1 MREQF
6 YSGYIL
12 STVHDYLKE
21 QEKQNKVP
29 VNLNSLL
36 KQLCTYDVDYNFTLS
51 NKKDSVFAVYENIVS
66 RGLPTTPSL
75 WLEDEISN
83 EFGIAEK
90 TIINGAFVYKNK
102 DNLARFGESLVD
114 SLFIVDPRVDYAENE
129 IESNFDRC
137 GYPLSDLESAF
148 FFSLMPNNFG
158 RYLPQLVEIQ
168 REFSSVEFKKPDARF
183 QDQRMDFSFE
193 MPASLGFDSC
203 MDIETDGHSHLD
215 PTQITLDQKR
225 DDYLKSLGW
234 SRTLRFHAPDFSG
247 ISPDNADGLTNYLAH
262 PYIRKIQKNFEQP
275 LWNLPSGLEALQI
288 TLTPLAI
295 SRIQK
300 ALILAIN
307 GGVLDLEKT
316 EWHIAVFERDV
327 PCAHLALIDFHK
339 CINHLFDLEGR
350 ARKLPIIK
358 FEVFGT
364 EEFELCD
371 LSQRSQSHRIEDFD
385 PDNDFDLVIDI
396 SMLQRINFSYPSTR
410 FDRSSKNVI
419 LIRSSQSLKGH
430 RKVSCACPIEYDLSQ
445 PHQRKSL
452 QYFLQ
457 NIFRKEGFLE
467 GQFEILQRS
476 LQMRSVIALLPTGAG
491 KSLTY
496 QLSTILQPGISI
508 IVDPLKSLMRDQV
521 KGLNNAG
528 IDWSVFINSSLSAQ
542 EKQNRTIEMTRG
554 TYQFVFVS
562 PERLQIPEF
571 RNYLKSMGDQTYF
584 TYCVVDEA
592 HCVSEWG
599 HDFRTAYLRLGEN
612 ARKYCR
618 TYNNDAIP
626 LFGLTGTATYDVLA
640 DVKRE
645 LFIDEDDKVSVITP
659 KKYARDELKYKI
671 IKTPEILFAGN
682 TSIQTVR
689 RQVSSKKVER
699 LFGIMDGLPAQDWN
713 YPTSGPTVEDFFSN
727 SLDTKNAGIIFCP
740 HVGSH
745 FGVVS
750 VKNAVIHKYPFLAN
764 NVDAYAG
771 SLGKDQDTIQDN
783 FISNKLRV
791 LVATKAFG
799 MGIDKPNIRFTIH
812 FSMPQSIES
821 FYQEAGR
828 AGRDKQPAYCYLI
841 HSSAKV
847 ADGISIDKDL
857 MLSFFKNSFPG
868 PEKEKM
874 VIWELLNRLT
884 LLRESLWK
892 NRRLVIPGVPA
903 PVTINYWRG
912 GDKAKGRLYV
922 NDDVGKTCGYINLG
936 TSNIFPTTNPGNQS
950 TLLVPASNVLN
961 IVKNYLY
968 LFFSTQL
975 NFKSGSTIK
984 MDGIEKIIAGA
995 ELGASQIVVVP
1006 FANSIPLN
1014 IVNFLGNN
1022 GYVISESDV
1031 RKANWY
1037 CFSSD
1042 QFIENIS
1049 LSITNR
1055 KASFT
1060 DGIHDKLTKYF
1071 YQIREEQETFR
1082 AVYRLSVIG
1091 VVDDYEVDYNS
1102 ETVSLIVTKH
1112 EAQYYVNKVINYI
1125 KRYYS
1130 PEYVKSVEQDI
1141 LSRQGNT
1148 VIQKCCAFLTD
1159 FVYDKIGKK
1168 RLENINVMERAIE
1181 SRDFEDYVN
1190 FYFDSKY
1197 TPEFRKHL
1205 LEDQYDWIWPFLD
1218 EEVSGHDSISHIR
1231 GACDRLLVEKP
1242 DVSSLRFLR
1251 AFANFCSHDKK
1262 DALLDLHEGWK
1273 YHKKILDCS
1282 ERDYASFLS
1291 IFYKKLIAFSRD
1303 SGKYLEPEFLNY
1315 HLNWL
1320 RNYNNF
1326 ILEVRE

>member
-21 QEKQNKVP
+21 QEEQNRIP
-29 VNLNSLL
+29 VKLNSLL
-36 KQLCTYDVDYNFTLS
+36 MQLCTYDIDYNFTPS
-51 NKKDSVFAVYENIVS
+51 KEKDSVFAVYENIVS

-83 EFGIAEK
+83 EFGIAERVIK
-90 TIINGAFVYKNK
+90 NGAFLYKEK
-102 DNLARFGESLVD
+102 DNLTRFGESIVS
-114 SLFIVDPRVDYAENE
+114 SLFVIDPR
-129 IESNFDRC
+129 IESTTSDASSNFEGC
-137 GYPLSDLESAF
+137 GFPLSYLESEF
-148 FFSLMPNNFG
+148 LFSLLPNNFG
-158 RYLPQLVEIQ
+158 PYLPQLVEIQ
-168 REFSSVEFKKPDARF
+168 REFSSVEFRKPDARF
-183 QDQRMDFSFE
+183 HDQRMDFSFE
-193 MPASLGFDSC
+193 MPVSLGFDSC
-203 MDIETDGHSHLD
+203 IDIETDGPSHLD
-215 PTQITLDQKR
+215 PTQIALDQKR
-225 DDYLKSLGW
+225 DDYLKTSGW
-234 SRTLRFHAPDFSG
+234 SKTLRLHTPDFSE
-247 ISPDNADGLTNYLAH
+247 ISPDNSAGLTNYLAH
-262 PYIRKIQKNFEQP
+262 PYVRKIQENFENP
-275 LWNLPSGLEALQI
+275 PWNVPWGLEGMQI
-288 TLTPLAI
+288 TLTPLAV

-300 ALILAIN
+300 ALILAVN
-307 GGVLDLEKT
+307 GGVLDLEKY
-316 EWHIAVFERDV
+316 EWHIALLERDV

-339 CINHLFDLEGR
+339 CINHLFDLEGKT
-350 ARKLPIIK
+350 RKLPIIK
-358 FEVFGT
+358 FEVFNT
-364 EEFELCD
+364 EEFELCN
-371 LSQRSQSHRIEDFD
+371 LSQRSQSRRIEDFD
-385 PDNDFDLVIDI
+385 PDNDFDLIIDI
-396 SMLQRINFSYPSTR
+396 SMLQRINFSYPFSKVNR
-410 FDRSSKNVI
+410 FAKNFI
-419 LIRSSQSLKGH
+419 FICSSQSLKGH
-430 RKVSCACPIEYDLSQ
+430 RKVSCAGTIEYDLSQ
-445 PHQRKSL
+445 PNQKKSL

-457 NIFRKEGFLE
+457 NIFRKEDFLE

-496 QLSTILQPGISI
+496 QLSTLLQPGISI

-542 EKQNRTIEMTRG
+542 EKQNRTIEMTKG
-554 TYQFVFVS
+554 IYQFIFVS
-562 PERLQIPEF
+562 PERLQIPGF
-571 RNYLKSMGDQTYF
+571 RNYLKLMGDQNYF

-618 TYNNDAIP
+618 TYNNDPIP
-626 LFGLTGTATYDVLA
+626 LFGLTGTASYDVLA

-659 KKYARDELKYKI
+659 KKYAREELKYKI
-671 IKTPEILFAGN
+671 IETPNILFSGN
-682 TSIQTVR
+682 PSIQTIWR
-689 RQVSSKKVER
+689 HVSTKKIER
-699 LFGIMDGLPAQDWN
+699 LFGIMERLPAQDWN
-713 YPTSGPTVEDFFSN
+713 HPPSGPELEDFLSN
-727 SLDTKNAGIIFCP
+727 SLDTKNAGIVFCP

-750 VKNAVIHKYPFLAN
+750 VKNAVISKYPFLSN
-764 NVDAYAG
+764 SIDAYAG
-771 SLGKDQDTIQDN
+771 SLGEDQDTIQDD
-783 FISNKLRV
+783 FIGDKLRV

-847 ADGISIDKDL
+847 ADGNSIDKDL

-884 LLRESLWK
+884 LLRGSLWK
-892 NRRLVIPGVPA
+892 NRRLNIPGVPA
-903 PVTINYWRG
+903 PVTINYWNG
-912 GDKAKGRLYV
+912 GNQSTGRLYV
-922 NDDVGKTCGYINLG
+922 NDDVGKTCGYIDLG
-936 TSNIFPTTNPGNQS
+936 TLNLFPTVNPGNQS
-950 TLLVPASNVLN
+950 TLLVPAVNVLN
-961 IVKNYLY
+961 LVKNYLY
-968 LFFSTQL
+968 ALFPAQL
-975 NFKSGSTIK
+975 NFRSGSTIK
-984 MDGIEKIIAGA
+984 MDGIEKILAGA
-995 ELGASQIVVVP
+995 ELGATQIVVVP

-1014 IVNFLGNN
+1014 IVHFLGNN

-1037 CFSSD
+1037 CFSPD

-1049 LSITNR
+1049 SYITNQ

-1060 DGIHDKLTKYF
+1060 DGIIDRLTKYF

-1082 AVYRLSVIG
+1082 AVYRLSAIG
-1091 VVDDYEVDYNS
+1091 VIDDYEVDYNS
-1102 ETVSLIVTKH
+1102 ETVSLVVTKR
-1112 EAQYYVNKVINYI
+1112 EEQYYINKVIDYI
-1125 KRYYS
+1125 KRYDT
-1130 PEYVKSVEQDI
+1130 PEFVKSVEQDI

-1181 SRDFEDYVN
+1181 SLDFEEYVN
-1190 FYFDSKY
+1190 VYFDSKY
-1197 TPEFRKHL
+1197 TPKFRRHL

-1218 EEVSGHDSISHIR
+1218 KEVTGHDSISHIR

-1251 AFANFCSHDKK
+1251 AYANFCSHNKK

-1273 YHKKILDCS
+1273 YHAKKFDCS
-1282 ERDYASFLS
+1282 ERDYALFIS
-1291 IFYKKLIAFSRD
+1291 ILYKKLIAFSRD

-1320 RNYNNF
+1320 RTYNNF
-1326 ILEVRE
+1326 

>member
-6 YSGYIL
+6 YSGFIL
-12 STVHDYLKE
+12 STVHNYLKE
-21 QEKQNKVP
+21 QEKQNGMP
-29 VNLNSLL
+29 VKLNSLL
-36 KQLCTYDVDYNFTLS
+36 MQLCTYDVNYNFTPS
-51 NKKDSVFAVYENIVS
+51 KEKDSVFAVYENIVS

-83 EFGIAEK
+83 EFGIAERVIK
-90 TIINGAFVYKNK
+90 NGAFLYKEK
-102 DNLARFGESLVD
+102 DNFARFGESIVN
-114 SLFIVDPRVDYAENE
+114 SLFVIDPRIDYTKNE
-129 IESNFDRC
+129 MGSSFEGCR
-137 GYPLSDLESAF
+137 YPLSDLESEF
-148 FFSLMPNNFG
+148 FFSLLPNNFG
-158 RYLPQLVEIQ
+158 PYLPQLIEVQ

-183 QDQRMDFSFE
+183 HDQRMDFSFE
-193 MPASLGFDSC
+193 LPVALGFESSI
-203 MDIETDGHSHLD
+203 DIETDGNSHLD
-215 PTQITLDQKR
+215 PTQIVLDQKR
-225 DDYLKSLGW
+225 DDYLKGLGW
-234 SRTLRFHAPDFSG
+234 SKTLRFYGSDFSG
-247 ISPDNADGLTNYLAH
+247 ISPDNTAGMTNYLAH
-262 PYIRKIQKNFEQP
+262 PYVHKIQENFERPPWNTP
-275 LWNLPSGLEALQI
+275 LGLEGMQI
-288 TLTPLAI
+288 TLTPLAV

-300 ALILAIN
+300 ALILAVN
-307 GGVLDLEKT
+307 GGVLDLEKN
-316 EWHIAVFERDV
+316 EWHIAVLERDV

-350 ARKLPIIK
+350 GRKLPVIK
-358 FEVFGT
+358 FEVFRT
-364 EEFELCD
+364 KEFELCK
-371 LSQRSQSHRIEDFD
+371 LSQRSQSHRIENFD
-385 PDNDFDLVIDI
+385 PDNDFDLIIDI
-396 SMLQRINFSYPSTR
+396 SMLQRINFSYPFSKL
-410 FDRSSKNVI
+410 DSSAKNFIV
-419 LIRSSQSLKGH
+419 IRSSQSIKGA
-430 RKVSCACPIEYDLSQ
+430 RKVSCADTIKYDLSQ
-445 PHQRKSL
+445 PNQRKSL
-452 QYFLQ
+452 QHFLQ
-457 NIFRKEGFLE
+457 NIFRKEKFLE
-467 GQFEILQRS
+467 GQFEILQQS

-496 QLSTILQPGISI
+496 QLSAMLQPGITI

-528 IDWSVFINSSLSAQ
+528 IDWSVYINSSLSAQ
-542 EKQNRTIEMTRG
+542 EKQVRTFDMTRG
-554 TYQFVFVS
+554 AYQFIFVS

-618 TYNNDAIP
+618 TYNSDAIP

-659 KKYARDELKYKI
+659 KKYAREELKYKI
-671 IKTPEILFAGN
+671 IKTPEIFFAGN
-682 TSIQTVR
+682 PSIQTIWR
-689 RQVSSKKVER
+689 HVSSKKVEA
-699 LFGIMDGLPAQDWN
+699 LFGIMDGLPTQDWN
-713 YPTSGPTVEDFFSN
+713 SPLSGPELEDFLSN
-727 SLDTKNAGIIFCP
+727 SSDTKNAGIIFCP
-740 HVGSH
+740 HVGSY
-745 FGVVS
+745 FGVES
-750 VKNAVIHKYPFLAN
+750 VKNAVINKYPFLAN
-764 NVDAYAG
+764 SIDSYAG
-771 SLGKDQDTIQDN
+771 SLGDDQDTIQDN
-783 FISNKLRV
+783 FIGDKLRV

-812 FSMPQSIES
+812 FSMPQSIEA

-847 ADGISIDKDL
+847 EDGISIDKDL

-874 VIWELLNRLT
+874 VIWELLNKLT
-884 LLRESLWK
+884 LLRGSLWK
-892 NRRLVIPGVPA
+892 NRKLNIPDVPA
-903 PVTINYWRG
+903 TVTVNYWK
-912 GDKAKGRLYV
+912 GDNQATSRLYV
-922 NDDVGKTCGYINLG
+922 NDDVGKSCGYIDLG
-936 TSNIFPTTNPGNQS
+936 TSNLFPTVNPGDQS
-950 TLLVPASNVLN
+950 TLLVPALDVLN

-968 LFFSTQL
+968 SYFSTQL
-975 NFKSGSTIK
+975 NFKSDSTIK
-984 MDGIEKIIAGA
+984 MDGIEKILAGA
-995 ELGASQIVVVP
+995 ELGATQIVVVP

-1014 IVNFLGNN
+1014 IVDFLGNN
-1022 GYVISESDV
+1022 SYVISESDV

-1037 CFSSD
+1037 CFSPD

-1049 LSITNR
+1049 SSITNR

-1060 DGIHDKLTKYF
+1060 DGIYDKLTKYF

-1091 VVDDYEVDYNS
+1091 VIDDYEVDYNS

-1112 EAQYYVNKVINYI
+1112 EEQYYINKVVDYI
-1125 KRYYS
+1125 KRYDI
-1130 PEYVKSVEQDI
+1130 PEFIKSVEQDI

-1148 VIQKCCAFLTD
+1148 VIQKCCAYLTD

-1168 RLENINVMERAIE
+1168 RLENIDVMERAIE
-1181 SRDFEDYVN
+1181 SCDFEEYVN
-1190 FYFDSKY
+1190 VYFDSKY
-1197 TPEFRKHL
+1197 TPKFREHL
-1205 LEDQYDWIWPFLD
+1205 LEGQYDWIWPFLD
-1218 EEVSGHDSISHIR
+1218 EEVTGHVSISHIR

-1251 AFANFCSHDKK
+1251 AFANFCSHNKK

-1273 YHKKILDCS
+1273 YHKKIFECS
-1282 ERDYASFLS
+1282 ERDYVLFIS
-1291 IFYKKLIAFSRD
+1291 ILYKKLIAFSRD

-1320 RNYNNF
+1320 RTYNNF
-1326 ILEVRE
+1326 